1 MGHNVTVIGT
11 GYVGLVTGACL
22 ADLGHSVVCLDIDA
36 ARVARLQSGE
46 IPIYEPGLDEV
57 VSRNIE
63 AGRLEFT
70 TNVEQATRHGD
81 FHMIAVGTPQ
91 SENGTADTS
100 SVFAAARNIGAF
112 IDRPVTVI
120 NKSTVPVGT
129 GDEVRKAITSELERR
144 RLELD
149 FAVVSNPEFLK
160 EGAAIDDF
168 MHPDRIIVGARDG
181 EGVSNLEELYAP
193 LLDTPERM
201 LVTDIRSAELIKYAS
216 NAMLATRISFMNE
229 LSRLAEKLGSN
240 IDDVKRGMGSDPR
253 IGPMFLNA
261 GVGYGGSCFPKDVQA
276 LIQTARSSGMP
287 GLSVLEAVE
296 KVNDEQKLVIFDK
309 LVNHFGDLSTVTI
322 AVWGLAFKPNTDD
335 VREATSAALL
345 SRLIDHSAHI
355 RAYDPIA
362 IDTFTKSHNIPNVKY
377 VHSAAEALEGAD
389 VLVILTEWA
398 EFATFDTR
406 VFAEKLAHKLV
417 FDGRNI
423 YSLNEMASAGVT
435 YHSIGRQTIG

>member
-1 MGHNVTVIGT
+1 
-11 GYVGLVTGACL
+11 
-22 ADLGHSVVCLDIDA
+22 
-36 ARVARLQSGE
+36 
-46 IPIYEPGLDEV
+46 
-57 VSRNIE
+57 
-63 AGRLEFT
+63 
-70 TNVEQATRHGD
+70 
-81 FHMIAVGTPQ
+81 MIAVGTPQ

>member
-11 GYVGLVTGACL
+11 GYVGLVTGSCL
-22 ADLGHSVVCLDIDA
+22 ADLGHHVVCLDVDE
-36 ARVARLQSGE
+36 ARIARLEAGE
-46 IPIYEPGLDEV
+46 IPIYEPGLDDI
-57 VSRNIE
+57 VSRNIA

-70 TNVEQATRHGD
+70 TDVEQATLHGD

-91 SENGTADTS
+91 SSSGEADTS
-100 SVFAAARNIGAF
+100 SVFAAARNIGAY

-120 NKSTVPVGT
+120 DKSTVPVGT
-129 GDEVRKAITSELERR
+129 GDLVRETIAAELLSRGVG
-144 RLELD
+144 LD
-149 FAVVSNPEFLK
+149 FSVVSNPEFLK

-168 MHPDRIIVGARDG
+168 MHPDRIIVGARGD
-181 EGVSNLEELYAP
+181 EGVDNMVSLYAP

-201 LVTDIRSAELIKYAS
+201 LVTDVRSAELIKYAA

-229 LSRLAEKLGSN
+229 LSRLAEVLGSN
-240 IDDVKRGMGSDPR
+240 IDDVRRGMGSDPR

-276 LIQTARSSGMP
+276 LIHTARSSGLP
-287 GLSVLEAVE
+287 GLRVLEAVE
-296 KVNDEQKLVIFDK
+296 RVNDEQKVLLVDK
-309 LVNHFGDLSTVTI
+309 LTAEFPDLSQLTI

-335 VREATSAALL
+335 VREATSAALIA
-345 SRLIDHSAHI
+345 RLVQQSARV
-355 RAYDPIA
+355 RAYDPVA
-362 IDTFTKSHNIPNVKY
+362 TDTFKKSHGISGIEY
-377 VHSAAEALEGAD
+377 ASSAAEALDGAD

-398 EFATFDTR
+398 EFATFDTSI
-406 VFAEKLAHKLV
+406 FATKLAKKMV

-423 YSLNEMASAGVT
+423 YSLADMASAGIT